1 MRRGRSLGQTLIRE
15 DKYSSYG
22 MKQQM
27 RQRRKIEKMWN
38 HYDSEKGPM
47 KEKH

>member
-15 DKYSSYG
+15 DKYGSYG

-27 RQRRKIEKMWN
+27 RWRRKIEKN
-38 HYDSEKGPM
+38 VESL
-47 KEKH
+47 